1 MLILFYNI
9 VIIIIIR
16 ILTLTIYIIFYLLL
30 NKFSSLFLLEN
41 HNIEILTLIYFFNY
55 SFSFIE
61 NFIFN

>member
-41 HNIEILTLIYFFNY
+41 HNIEII
-55 SFSFIE
+55 
-61 NFIFN
+61 